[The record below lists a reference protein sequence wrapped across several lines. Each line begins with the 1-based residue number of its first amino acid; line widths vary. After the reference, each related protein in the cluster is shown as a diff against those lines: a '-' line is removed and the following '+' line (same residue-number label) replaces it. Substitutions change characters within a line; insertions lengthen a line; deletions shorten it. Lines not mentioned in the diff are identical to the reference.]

1 MERVLFSR
9 QWSWWE
15 NLSPDKREPVWGSWV
30 QKLITVIQAVRV
42 PRHTWRK
49 DNGRQLSR
57 LCLDLLWLWPE
68 SELSHS
74 PVGDTSIIKYSD
86 PPKSRV
92 PSERSGAAGGIA
104 RKKDRAL
111 ESTKQGSAL
120 WLPCGRCLHAA
131 PGSGHRYV
139 YGILFSMTTLVF
151 FSFLYIFNVS
161 KS

>member
-1 MERVLFSR
+1 MKLVGKSKPWQERTGLRKLSPKTDHGYTSCQGTTTHLEKR
-9 QWSWWE
+9 QW
-15 NLSPDKREPVWGSWV
+15 
-30 QKLITVIQAVRV
+30 QTAVSSL
-42 PRHTWRK
+42 PRSALAVTWK
-49 DNGRQLSR
+49 
-57 LCLDLLWLWPE
+57 C
-68 SELSHS
+68 